1 LRGAPRVC
9 CHKNRYSNDFAQ
21 PFLSCGQPAANVRHA
36 DSVRGHSRHQGHEMK
51 IFQRIGLP
59 LLAVLLLA
67 HPAMSQEPIKVVGK
81 AFCLFKHA
89 ITVPDV
95 AGSEPRLKIMSVLA
109 KVGDRVEKDAR
120 LAGYEPLL
128 ETLIAEKSQLSRH
141 TLSGLEAQLQAAT
154 LAFEREKIRRDE
166 MREMTKK
173 GLFAESDLLMIDRS
187 IDIFEKRLDFLREV
201 IAAEKARM
209 DTREFTAVRKRGVDT
224 EGGEIPKEFFITS
237 PIAGHVLS
245 VNPRAMPGAV
255 FTLDEKAPLFEIGV
269 LEKMTVR
276 CAVHEIQ
283 AVKLKAGDEARMV
296 FYAFPDKVYT
306 SRIARLSQ
314 VTMTVFLQQP
324 TFYEVEI
331 ALDNPDLAIKDGM
344 RCDVT
349 LIPSAP

>member
-1 LRGAPRVC
+1 MNTTRLGVVLC
-9 CHKNRYSNDFAQ
+9 
-21 PFLSCGQPAANVRHA
+21 AA
-36 DSVRGHSRHQGHEMK
+36 
-51 IFQRIGLP
+51 LW
-59 LLAVLLLA
+59 LAWSG
-67 HPAMSQEPIKVVGK
+67 PAMAQEPVTVVGK

-89 ITVPDV
+89 ITVPEV
-95 AGSEPRLKIMSVLA
+95 AGTEPRLKITSVLV
-109 KVGDRVEKDAR
+109 KVGERVEQDAR
-120 LAGYEPLL
+120 LAGYEPML

-166 MREMTKK
+166 MREMTQK
-173 GLFAESDLLMIDRS
+173 GLFAESDLGMIERS
-187 IDIFEKRLDFLREV
+187 IDIFQKRLDFLREV

-209 DTREFTAVRKRGVDT
+209 DTRELTAAQKRGVDAET
-224 EGGEIPKEFFITS
+224 GKIPKEFFITA
-237 PIAGHVLS
+237 PFAGHVLD

-269 LEKMTVR
+269 LDKMMVR

-296 FYAFPDKVYT
+296 FHAFPDKVYT
-306 SRIARLSQ
+306 SRIARISQ
-314 VTMTVFLQQP
+314 VTMTIYLQQP
-324 TFYEVEI
+324 TFYEVEV

-349 LIPSAP
+349 LVPSQP